1 MSPPGLSQHAHTS
14 TTTSTSVFEHVILA
28 EGGLRNREFDRG
40 QGETSM
46 QSSRQVRS
54 NPEREGYD
62 CLKNDDFQK
71 DFKRILLSAVQTG
84 AFIRQLPWVVGLVRR
99 IPPWVVGRIS
109 KDFLAVLNWEGV
121 VRRRVESFLIEKR
134 KLNNEAATASVLT
147 RLLDNDL
154 PDDEKSF
161 QRLVDEGKSLMG
173 VGSKTTSWTLT
184 LLIYL
189 ALVQLKLAAAL
200 LFTQYNFEF
209 VNTTEKDVLPVRD
222 SFISRPVADSDCV
235 RAKIVKL

>member
-1 MSPPGLSQHAHTS
+1 MLTRAPQLRRRSLNISLKPGKRCV
-14 TTTSTSVFEHVILA
+14 STSPFALA
-28 EGGLRNREFDRG
+28 NDIITEYTFG
-40 QGETSM
+40 
-46 QSSRQVRS
+46 
-54 NPEREGYD
+54 EGYD

-184 LLIYL
+184 LLI
-189 ALVQLKLAAAL
+189 
-200 LFTQYNFEF
+200 
-209 VNTTEKDVLPVRD
+209 
-222 SFISRPVADSDCV
+222 
-235 RAKIVKL
+235 